1 MSTVLEAGSV
11 TASADADIDTDVY
24 TDITYGLA
32 EADDGTYYVS
42 GRIEGLAALRQ
53 AVWLLLNIERGA
65 WKIFSDEYGI
75 ELYDLPGKKAEY
87 IKPELVRRLQEALCC
102 DERITDVDDINITVN
117 GSGVHASFVVRSVY
131 GDIDGETEVMAD
143 V

>member
-1 MSTVLEAGSV
+1 MTSL
-11 TASADADIDTDVY
+11 ADADINTGENTDV
-24 TDITYGLA
+24 TYGLVAA
-32 EADDGTYYVS
+32 EDGTYYVS

-53 AVWLLLNIERGA
+53 AVRLLLNTERGA

-87 IKPELVRRLQEALCC
+87 IKPELARRLREALCC
-102 DERITDVDDINITVN
+102 DERIVDVDDINIEVN

-131 GDIDGETEVMAD
+131 GDIEGDIDGETEVMAD